1 MMTTPSLELLTHSL
15 PENFSFYHLGEIT
28 LRDRAQM
35 QGELPTA
42 LPNDDRAALAYTLRG
57 DLQAAVVLM
66 LEPDLD
72 LSMYSEAGNII
83 ASRLATQLAEKH
95 GIDVVLSAPVRLER
109 AQLELLATAMP
120 EFTEK
125 TYVHSHAGKEILLDA
140 LLFMNSPKQSSGPA
154 SDDGRFS

>member
-15 PENFSFYHLGEIT
+15 PENFSFYHLGEIA
-28 LRDRAQM
+28 LRDRSSLPAT
-35 QGELPTA
+35 LPT
-42 LPNDDRAALAYTLRG
+42 DDRAAMAYTLRG
-57 DLQAAVVLM
+57 DIQAAVVLM
-66 LEPDLD
+66 LEPGLD

-109 AQLELLATAMP
+109 AQLELLAKTMP

-125 TYVHSHAGKEILLDA
+125 TYVHSHAGKEVLLDA
-140 LLFMNSPKQSSGPA
+140 LLFMTSPGRSS
-154 SDDGRFS
+154 